1 MPRPIAIDDFMR
13 LRLVSDAQVTP
24 DGTRV
29 ACVVKRIER
38 DKNKYVSQIWVVPTD
53 VEQEGSAGNGEA
65 RPFTGDDSS
74 ASHPRWSPDG
84 KLLAFLSDR
93 QKPLNQI
100 YIMPGDGGEARTLTH
115 LDTEGSIGG
124 FRWSPDGGKIAF
136 TFRAT
141 PQAYRK
147 DVVEERKKKELSSP
161 VRHHDRLFYRL
172 DGMGYWD
179 GEYSQVWVAD
189 AKTGEAKQLTAG
201 AYNCDVPTWSPDSQ
215 TLAFLS
221 DRREDG
227 DIAPAQN
234 DIWTLAVGDVFAAGA
249 GAASAEA
256 NAKQAETE
264 HALTR
269 IASPPG
275 SKSSLAWSP
284 DGKAFAY
291 VGLADPLDTWHSSN
305 ERVFLLPATG
315 SDTARDLTGH
325 TDKSVGWLNTADSH
339 DVGAGDMLQWEKDSS
354 NCYFPVSAH
363 GDTQLYMASD
373 TENPLWINLK
383 SVGNLAPMR
392 LEDLG
397 EPACI
402 FPESVEMGGF
412 HLCQNQREFPVTM
425 ATAIQPHEVYLY
437 TSNGLRPLTRFNAD
451 FLTEVQVAAPEP
463 IDVDNGSGGK
473 VPGWLLK
480 PVDMQPG
487 EKYPL
492 VVYVHGGPHLQ
503 YGNTF
508 HHELQW
514 LAAQGYVVLYT
525 NPRGSKGYGE
535 AHTKAIAG
543 NWGSV
548 DYDDVMAATHWAC
561 SLEFVDA
568 QRTAI
573 MGGSYGGY
581 MTAWA
586 IGHTNRFRCAIADRL
601 VANLHSMSGTCDFPW
616 RPDHPFKGDGWNDP
630 AQLWKCSPLAYAGN
644 ITTPL
649 LLIHYDGDLRC
660 PAEQADQLFSALR
673 HQRKVVEY
681 VRYPS
686 EASHGLSRSGPPDLR
701 LDRLQRNLDWLN
713 RWLKA

>member
-13 LRLVSDAQVTP
+13 LRLVSDPQITP

-38 DKNKYVSQIWVVPTD
+38 DKNKYVSQIWVVPTGAEPD
-53 VEQEGSAGNGEA
+53 GAVGGSQA
-65 RPFTGDDSS
+65 RAFTGEESS

-84 KLLAFLSDR
+84 KQLAFLSDR
-93 QKPLNQI
+93 QKPFNQI
-100 YIMPGDGGEARTLTH
+100 YILPGDGGEARALTH
-115 LDTEGSIGG
+115 LEVEGGIGG
-124 FRWSPDGGKIAF
+124 FRWSPDGSKIAF

-161 VRHHDRLFYRL
+161 VRQHDRLFYRL

-179 GEYSQVWVAD
+179 GAYFQVWVAD
-189 AKTGEAKQLTAG
+189 AKTGNAKQLTDSP
-201 AYNCDVPTWSPDSQ
+201 YNCDVPTWSPDSQ

-234 DIWTLAVGDVFAAGA
+234 DIWTMAVTDVFAAHA
-249 GAASAEA
+249 GAQGAEA
-256 NAKQAETE
+256 NAEQKETKT
-264 HALTR
+264 ALTR

-284 DGKAFAY
+284 DGKSFGY

-339 DVGAGDMLQWEKDSS
+339 ETGAGDMLQWESDGRAL
-354 NCYFPVSAH
+354 YFPMSEH
-363 GDTQLYMASD
+363 GDTRLYMEAD
-373 TENPLWINLK
+373 F
-383 SVGNLAPMR
+383 
-392 LEDLG
+392 LEA
-397 EPACI
+397 EETPACI
-402 FPESVEMGGF
+402 FPESVELGSY
-412 HLCQNQREFPVTM
+412 HLCRNRRDFPVTM
-425 ATAIQPHEVYLY
+425 ANSTQPHEVHLY
-437 TSNGLRPLTRFNAD
+437 TGNGLRPLTRFNAD
-451 FLTEVQVAAPEP
+451 FLTEVQIAAPEL
-463 IDVDNGSGGK
+463 IDVDNGNGGK

-548 DYDDVMAATHWAC
+548 DYDDVMTATDWAC
-561 SLEFVDA
+561 GLEFVDTG
-568 QRTAI
+568 RTAI

-586 IGHTNRFRCAIADRL
+586 VGHTNRFRCAIADRL

-660 PAEQADQLFSALR
+660 PSEQADQLFSALR

-681 VRYPS
+681 VRYPA

>member
-13 LRLVSDAQVTP
+13 LRLVSDPQITP

-38 DKNKYVSQIWVVPTD
+38 DKNRYVSQIWVVPTD
-53 VEQEGSAGNGEA
+53 AEQDGQAAGREA
-65 RPFTGDDSS
+65 RPFTGEESS

-84 KLLAFLSDR
+84 KRLAFLSDR

-100 YIMPGDGGEARTLTH
+100 YVMPSDGGEARALTH
-115 LDTEGSIGG
+115 LEAEGSIGG
-124 FRWSPDGGKIAF
+124 FRWSPDGSKIAF

-179 GEYSQVWVAD
+179 GEYFQVWVAD
-189 AKTGEAKQLTAG
+189 AKTGDAKQLTDG
-201 AYNCDVPTWSPDSQ
+201 SYNCALPTWSPDSR
-215 TLAFLS
+215 TLAFLC

-234 DIWTLAVGDVFAAGA
+234 DIWTIAAADVFAAGEGVKA
-249 GAASAEA
+249 ESDSAMQEKSE
-256 NAKQAETE
+256 NS
-264 HALTR
+264 LTR

-275 SKSSLAWSP
+275 AKESLAWSP
-284 DGKAFAY
+284 DGKSFAY

-305 ERVFLLPATG
+305 ERVFVLPATG

-325 TDKSVGWLNTADSH
+325 TDWSVGYLNTADSH
-339 DVGAGDMLQWEKDSS
+339 EVGAGDMAQWLPDSDS
-354 NCYFPVSAH
+354 LFVPMSSD
-363 GDTQLYMASD
+363 GD
-373 TENPLWINLK
+373 IVVF
-383 SVGNLAPMR
+383 SVGLNVMQSGTVTSLF
-392 LEDLG
+392 G
-397 EPACI
+397 EI
-402 FPESVEMGGF
+402 GGF
-412 HLCQNQREFPVTM
+412 SISNDGGIIACTHGNSNEPHALYIAKHRRYAGVVTLEKC
-425 ATAIQPHEVYLY
+425 A
-437 TSNGLRPLTRFNAD
+437 SFNDDLLA
-451 FLTEVQVAAPEP
+451 EVQVAAPEP

-480 PVDMQPG
+480 PADMQPG

-548 DYDDVMAATHWAC
+548 DYDDVMAATDWAC
-561 SLEFVDA
+561 GLEFVDA
-568 QRTAI
+568 SRTAI

-586 IGHTNRFRCAIADRL
+586 IGHTNRFQCAIADRL

-616 RPDHPFKGDGWNDP
+616 RPDHPFKGDGWNNP

-660 PAEQADQLFSALR
+660 PSEQADQLFSALR

-681 VRYPS
+681 VRYPA